1 MRVLLLLFC
10 GLLGEAFA
18 LAKPV
23 HAAPV
28 VPNFTTGSMTS
39 HTETTSKVTETIVSE
54 SYGTGWE
61 YSVSGTNIEPKNG
74 ASLTPGTT
82 SVKGWSSLD
91 VSNKPDWQ
99 LTQPGAAFQFSETY
113 SGPGLSNVTTI
124 DRVTEI
130 QQITDT
136 ISTFSQ

>member
-10 GLLGEAFA
+10 GLLGEAFTFA
-18 LAKPV
+18 MPA
-23 HAAPV
+23 HSAPV

-39 HTETTSKVTETIVSE
+39 HTETTSKVTEKIVSE

-74 ASLTPGTT
+74 AGLTPGTT
-82 SVKGWSSLD
+82 SVKGWSALD
-91 VSNKPDWQ
+91 IGNKPDWQ
-99 LTQPGAAFQFSETY
+99 LTQPGAAFQFVETY

-124 DRVTEI
+124 DRITEI

>member
-10 GLLGEAFA
+10 GLLGEAFTF
-18 LAKPV
+18 AKPA
-23 HAAPV
+23 HSAPI

-39 HTETTSKVTETIVSE
+39 HTETTSKVTEKIVSE

-61 YSVSGTNIEPKNG
+61 YSVSGTNVEPANG

-91 VSNKPDWQ
+91 VGNKPKWQ
-99 LTQPGAAFQFSETY
+99 MSQPGAAFQFVETFN
-113 SGPGLSNVTTI
+113 GPGLSNVTTI

-130 QQITDT
+130 KQITDT